1 MIIKQAGFQSDP
13 SPADGCDH
21 ATTTHWLANLGIDYC
36 HFSTF
41 HSTTLVGLLD
51 NHPDLYYLH
60 CHSASLHLQST
71 AIHWKH
77 FRNPGHHGVSHSR
90 RAPIDGADGSPPRR
104 GIQTAPSV
112 SVHPPQRSQSNH
124 S

>member
-21 ATTTHWLANLGIDYC
+21 TTTTHWLANLGIDYC
-36 HFSTF
+36 HFSSF
-41 HSTTLVGLLD
+41 HSTALVGLLD
-51 NHPDLYYLH
+51 NRPDLYYFH
-60 CHSASLHLQST
+60 CRSASLLLTYT
-71 AIHWKH
+71 AFNREHCH
-77 FRNPGHHGVSHSR
+77 NPGPHGVSHSR

-112 SVHPPQRSQSNH
+112 SAHPPQKSQSNH